1 MSDDTAN
8 TNTDLYNIRGRIAKN
23 RQELQHSNSK
33 YLELNAMID
42 NMKSVLDQV
51 EERFKALSD
60 SLSDVVLRVNE
71 IEKNQLTFSDVKS
84 QITEFSSAELQPVLN
99 ELCDDIENAISE
111 VKLVKQKQCQLL
123 QFQKLEEDVTCVDVR
138 SASSAG
144 KSLVKPLQ
152 LQKKP
157 RF

>member
-23 RQELQHSNSK
+23 RQELQQSNSK

-42 NMKSVLDQV
+42 NMKSVLDNT
-51 EERFKALSD
+51 EERFKALSE
-60 SLSDVVLRVNE
+60 SLNDVVLRVNE

-111 VKLVKQKQCQLL
+111 VKLVKQKQSQLL
-123 QFQKLEEDVTCVDVR
+123 QFQKVEEDLTCVDVR

-144 KSLVKPLQ
+144 KPLVKPLQ